1 MDTRRRR
8 PGVAGPLIL
17 IAIGVLLLLN
27 QMGRLQWDIWMT
39 LWRFWPV
46 IFILIGVD
54 ILVSASHSTLAYV
67 VGLLLAIVIIGGS
80 VAYIVWQG
88 GVAPAVEP
96 AAGSETVT
104 EALQD
109 ASSGRITLRPGVVRL
124 QVGALKDS
132 PNFAEGQIE
141 YSQYSLQAEK
151 QYSVTGGRAT
161 LSLRA
166 LGKPGQFWSPG
177 RNNLPERWDLRFT
190 SRVPLEISIDS
201 GVGLVSLDLTELK
214 VTRLDVNAG
223 VGTTT
228 ITFPSAAGTTKASID
243 GGVGSITVR
252 IPSNV
257 GVRMHV
263 SRGLG
268 SVNVARRMVRSGND
282 YTSDNYDSAENRL
295 ELDISAGVGSISVE

>member
-1 MDTRRRR
+1 MNSRRNR

-27 QMGRLQWDIWMT
+27 QMGRLPWDIWMT

-54 ILVSASHSTLAYV
+54 ILVGASRSTLVYV
-67 VGLLLAIVIIGGS
+67 VGLLLALVIIGGS

-88 GVAPAVEP
+88 GVAPVVEP
-96 AAGSETVT
+96 AAGTETIAET
-104 EALQD
+104 LQD
-109 ASSGRITLRPGVVRL
+109 ADSGRITLRPGVARL

-132 PNFAEGQIE
+132 VDFAEGQIE
-141 YSQYSLQAEK
+141 YSQYSLQVEK

-166 LGKPGQFWSPG
+166 RGKSGQFWSPR
-177 RNNLPERWDLRFT
+177 RNNVGERWDLSFT

-201 GVGLVSLDLTELK
+201 GVGSVSLDLSELK
-214 VTRLDVNAG
+214 VTQLDVNAG

-228 ITFPSAAGTTKASID
+228 ITFPNAAGLTKASID

-257 GVRMHV
+257 GVRMRV
-263 SRGLG
+263 SRGIG
-268 SVNVARRMVRSGND
+268 SVNLGRRMVHSGNE
-282 YTSDNYDSAENRL
+282 YTSENYATAEYRL
-295 ELDISAGVGSISVE
+295 ELDINVGIGSVSVE

>member
-1 MDTRRRR
+1 MDTRRHR

-17 IAIGVLLLLN
+17 IGIGVLLLLN
-27 QMGRLQWDIWMT
+27 QLGRLPWDIWMT

-54 ILVSASHSTLAYV
+54 LLVGASRSTLVYI
-67 VGLLLAIVIIGGS
+67 VGLLLALVIIGGS

-88 GVAPAVEP
+88 GTIAPAAP
-96 AAGSETVT
+96 AAGSETVA

-109 ASSGRITLRPGVVRL
+109 ASSGRITLRPGVARL

-141 YSQYSLQAEK
+141 YSQYSLQVEK

-166 LGKPGQFWSPG
+166 RGKSGQFWSPG
-177 RNNLPERWDLRFT
+177 QNVSERWDLSFT
-190 SRVPLEISIDS
+190 SRVPLEISVDS

-268 SVNVARRMVRSGND
+268 SVNVPRRMVRSGND

-295 ELDISAGVGSISVE
+295 ELDISAGVGSINVE